1 MIIIPI
7 KKISI
12 NINESFSEDLVSR
25 IDSSLLL
32 LLTTSEYRITAILL
46 VMVQIASEKVIPIEK
61 IPTLAIPSKY
71 SRK

>member
-1 MIIIPI
+1 
-7 KKISI
+7 
-12 NINESFSEDLVSR
+12 
-25 IDSSLLL
+25 
-32 LLTTSEYRITAILL
+32 LTTSEYRITAILL